1 MLRRVLPMAAGLAAV
16 ALAAPAFAEGSF
28 ESYFSA
34 VHTGFDTRS
43 WNDNHNDSNST
54 TFAGKNCSYTG
65 IPTYERRPSSFAM
78 ELNRNDT
85 WTPDEH
91 YGEKTVPCSG
101 TTQYSVSWGEKG
113 AGNFDMTL
121 KKISGAS
128 SGYPSTLNVAYVK
141 IAY

>member
-1 MLRRVLPMAAGLAAV
+1 MNRRALPLAAGLVAIAV
-16 ALAAPAFAEGSF
+16 AAPAFAEGSF
-28 ESYFSA
+28 ESSFSG

-43 WNDNHNDSNST
+43 WNDNNNDNAATS
-54 TFAGKNCSYTG
+54 FAARNCSYTG

-101 TTQYSVSWGEKG
+101 TTQYYVSWGDKG
-113 AGNFDMTL
+113 AGNFDMTV
-121 KKISGAS
+121 KKIDGVS
-128 SGYPSTLNVAYVK
+128 SGYISTLNVNYLK